1 MPRRSTEQAR
11 ENLHARLCA
20 RRPEIEEAVLTRVFA
35 VAAPSE
41 PLDPEYAEGLRAAV
55 CAALDYF
62 LTAVGLSEERFP
74 SPPPALFAQARMA
87 ARYGVSLDTV
97 LRRCIGGH
105 ALLADFLVEEA
116 GASGLGPG
124 ALRRLLRGQ
133 AVLIDRLLVAL
144 SEEYARESE
153 GNASSAEQ
161 RVAERIKRLLAGEP
175 LDTSDLAYDFEANH
189 LGATA
194 KGPGAAEAIRALA
207 APLDCRLL
215 LVDHE
220 DGTVWAWLG
229 GRRSID
235 PLELQ
240 YRDVNPPPQ
249 VTLALGEPALGLSGW
264 RLTHRQARAA
274 LPIALRS
281 PQGLIRY
288 VDVALLAS
296 VFQDDVLSTSLREL
310 YLAPL
315 ELERDGGEA
324 ARETLRAYFATER
337 NVSST
342 AAVLGV
348 SRRTVANRL
357 RALEERLGRPLAACA
372 AEMEAALRLYDLGR
386 APTRPTGA
394 T

>member
-11 ENLHARLCA
+11 ENLHARLCT

-41 PLDPEYAEGLRAAV
+41 ALDPEYAEGLRAAV
-55 CAALDYF
+55 CAALDYC
-62 LTAVGLSEERFP
+62 LAAVELGEERSP
-74 SPPPALFAQARMA
+74 QPPPALFAQARMA
-87 ARYGVSLDTV
+87 ARHGVSLDTV

-105 ALLADFLVEEA
+105 ALLSDFLVEEA

-124 ALRRLLRGQ
+124 SLRRLLRGQ
-133 AVLIDRLLVAL
+133 AALIDRLLVAL

-175 LDTSDLAYDFEANH
+175 LDTSELAYDFEAHH
-189 LGATA
+189 LGVIA

-207 APLDCRLL
+207 APVACRLL
-215 LVDHE
+215 LVGHK

-235 PLELQ
+235 PLELWH
-240 YRDVNPPPQ
+240 RDIDLLPR
-249 VTLALGEPALGLSGW
+249 VTLAFGEPARGFGGW
-264 RLTHRQARAA
+264 RLTHQQARAA
-274 LPIALRS
+274 LPIASRS
-281 PQGLIRY
+281 PRGLIRY

-296 VFQDDVLSTSLREL
+296 IFQDDLLSTSLHEL

-324 ARETLRAYFATER
+324 ARETLRAYFAAAR
-337 NVSST
+337 NVSSA

-357 RALEERLGRPLAACA
+357 RAIEGHMGRPLTACA
-372 AEMEAALRLYDLGR
+372 PEMEAALRLYDLGR
-386 APTRPTGA
+386 APGRA
-394 T
+394 NDAR